1 MQTNPTPPWGVNQPY
16 GTPDSVPPVL
26 PYDCGVEANM
36 TGGCLFNVRALLLPV
51 QGRLF
56 HIDSCIVIR

>member
-36 TGGCLFNVRALLLPV
+36 TGGCLFNVRAFIQLRP
-51 QGRLF
+51 F
-56 HIDSCIVIR
+56 PH

>member
-36 TGGCLFNVRALLLPV
+36 TGGCLFNVRAFPSFSE
-51 QGRLF
+51 GLF
-56 HIDSCIVIR
+56 HIDSCLVIR